1 MIFFDSCSL
10 QHIFLALPG
19 DSINGSVEEVV
30 MEGENGEM
38 GKRHIVTDIKGLWD
52 QVMID

>member
-1 MIFFDSCSL
+1 M
-10 QHIFLALPG
+10 
-19 DSINGSVEEVV
+19 NGSVEVEEVV
-30 MEGENGEM
+30 VGENGEM